1 MKTIEDE
8 VNELYNFIVESLD
21 RVEISKWGDTYEV
34 SIGNDDK
41 QLNFN
46 VDKIDGFLCL
56 DCFASYNITRIRG
69 AQTAGRYEKYSKTIK
84 KMYQILEKEYAK
96 RESKEDSTFWR
107 DYIQKILDYDER
119 DEEND
124 FGEPWHTENLPDC
137 PLEVGKTYL
146 VPLKLIAK
154 ERRFD
159 GGRGSEF
166 YKFNYQTEDYGYR
179 PFSISDFHM
188 SKNIQPMVD
197 GDVIAEA
204 VSILSPISEELKEK
218 VTESA
223 SRTTFC

>member
-8 VNELYNFIVESLD
+8 VIELYNFVVDSLD
-21 RVEISKWGDTYEV
+21 RIEINKWGDTYQV
-34 SIGNDDK
+34 SIGNGDK
-41 QLNFN
+41 ELNFN
-46 VDKIDGFLCL
+46 VEKSGEFP
-56 DCFASYNITRIRG
+56 CFPRYNISRIRG
-69 AQTAGRYEKYSKTIK
+69 AQTGGRYEKYSKTIK
-84 KMYQILEKEYAK
+84 KIYQILEKEYAK
-96 RESKEDSTFWR
+96 REGKEDDSFWR

-146 VPLKLIAK
+146 VPLKLLAK

-166 YKFNYQTEDYGYR
+166 YKFNYRTETYGYR

-188 SKNIQPMVD
+188 SKDIQPF
-197 GDVIAEA
+197 
-204 VSILSPISEELKEK
+204 EEKKEEEK
-218 VTESA
+218 ELPKS
-223 SRTTFC
+223 TTFC

>member
-8 VNELYNFIVESLD
+8 VNELHTFVVDSLD

-46 VDKIDGFLCL
+46 VDKSEGFLCL

-69 AQTAGRYEKYSKTIK
+69 LQTNGRYEKYSKTIK
-84 KMYQILEKEYAK
+84 KMYQILEKEYAI
-96 RESKEDSTFWR
+96 REAKDDDNYWR
-107 DYIQKILDYDER
+107 DWIQKILDYDER
-119 DEEND
+119 DEEFD
-124 FGEPWHTENLPDC
+124 FGEPMHTENLPDC

-179 PFSISDFHM
+179 PFSIIDYNM
-188 SKNIQPMVD
+188 SKEIQPMVNA
-197 GDVIAEA
+197 DVIAEA
-204 VSILSPISEELKEK
+204 LSNPTPISEELKEK
-218 VTESA
+218 VIESA

>member
-8 VNELYNFIVESLD
+8 VNELYTFVVDSLD
-21 RVEISKWGDTYEV
+21 RIEISKWGDTYQV
-34 SIGNDDK
+34 SIGNSDK
-41 QLNFN
+41 ELNFN
-46 VDKIDGFLCL
+46 VDKTEDFP
-56 DCFASYNITRIRG
+56 CFARYNITRIRG
-69 AQTAGRYEKYSKTIK
+69 AQTGGRYEKYSKTIK
-84 KMYQILEKEYAK
+84 KIYQILEKEYAK
-96 RESKEDSTFWR
+96 REVKEHDVFFR

-146 VPLKLIAK
+146 VPLTLLAK

-166 YKFNYQTEDYGYR
+166 YKFNYRTETYGYR

-188 SKNIQPMVD
+188 SKDIQPF
-197 GDVIAEA
+197 
-204 VSILSPISEELKEK
+204 EEKKEEEK
-218 VTESA
+218 ELPKS
-223 SRTTFC
+223 TTFC

>member
-8 VNELYNFIVESLD
+8 VNELYNFVVESLD

-34 SIGNDDK
+34 SIGDGDK

-46 VDKIDGFLCL
+46 VDKTEVFPSFA
-56 DCFASYNITRIRG
+56 CFARYNITRIRG
-69 AQTAGRYEKYSKTIK
+69 LQTRGRYEKYSKTIK
-84 KMYQILEKEYAK
+84 KMYQILEKEYTK
-96 RESKEDSTFWR
+96 REAKDDDNYWR
-107 DYIQKILDYDER
+107 DWIQKILDYDER

-166 YKFNYQTEDYGYR
+166 YKFNYRTETYGYR
-179 PFSISDFHM
+179 PFSIIDYNM
-188 SKNIQPMVD
+188 SKDIQPMVD
-197 GDVIAEA
+197 ADVIAEA
-204 VSILSPISEELKEK
+204 LSNPTPISEELKEK
-218 VTESA
+218 VIESA

>member
-1 MKTIEDE
+1 MNTIEDE
-8 VNELYNFIVESLD
+8 VNELYNFVVESLD

-34 SIGNDDK
+34 SIGNSDK
-41 QLNFN
+41 ELNFN
-46 VDKIDGFLCL
+46 VDKTEEFP
-56 DCFASYNITRIRG
+56 CFARYNITRIRG
-69 AQTAGRYEKYSKTIK
+69 AQTNGRYEKYSKTIK

-96 RESKEDSTFWR
+96 REAKEDSILWR

-124 FGEPWHTENLPDC
+124 FGEPLHTENLPDC

-159 GGRGSEF
+159 GGRGTEF
-166 YKFNYQTEDYGYR
+166 YKFNYSTETYGYR

-188 SKNIQPMVD
+188 SKAIQPMVD
-197 GDVIAEA
+197 ADVIAEA
-204 VSILSPISEELKEK
+204 LSNPTPISEDLKEK
-218 VTESA
+218 VMESA
-223 SRTTFC
+223 SRTIIC